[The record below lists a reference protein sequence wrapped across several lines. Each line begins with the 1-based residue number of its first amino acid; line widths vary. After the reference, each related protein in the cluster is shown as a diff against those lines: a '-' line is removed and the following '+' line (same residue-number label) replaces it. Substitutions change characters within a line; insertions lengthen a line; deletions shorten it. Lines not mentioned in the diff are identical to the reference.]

1 MSRQMKTLAALALIL
16 AASGSAAADRLA
28 AYISGGVGLE
38 ERSQFLTYR
47 DEFNLRL
54 VYAVRKSGHYLANV
68 ETIVA
73 DEAGEVLLKVRS
85 EGPFVYAKLAPGR
98 YRIAATFRDE
108 TQRRDITVAPDKA
121 TVLQLYWDDPV
132 SQAEGRS
139 RRPEGFYRH

>member
-1 MSRQMKTLAALALIL
+1 MKTLLAFVVLLIAMPL
-16 AASGSAAADRLA
+16 SAVEERLA
-28 AYISGGVGLE
+28 AYITGGVGLE

-47 DEFNLRL
+47 NEFNLRL

-68 ETIVA
+68 ETIIA
-73 DEAGEVLLKVRS
+73 DDAGEVLLKVRS

-108 TQRRDITVAPDKA
+108 TQRRDVTVAPDKA
-121 TVLQLYWDDPV
+121 TVLQLYWDDPT

>member
-1 MSRQMKTLAALALIL
+1 MKTLLAFVVLLIAMPL
-16 AASGSAAADRLA
+16 SAAEERLA
-28 AYISGGVGLE
+28 AYITGGVGLE

-47 DEFNLRL
+47 NEFNLRL

-68 ETIVA
+68 ETIIA
-73 DEAGEVLLKVRS
+73 DDAGEVLLKVRS

-108 TQRRDITVAPDKA
+108 TQRRDVTVAPDKA
-121 TVLQLYWDDPV
+121 TVLQLYWDDPT
-132 SQAEGRS
+132 SQAEKRS